1 MNLHD
6 WQKVSRQH
14 KGIKKG
20 EVVFT
25 VLKSRGAGKSMFV
38 QNMIRFSSGWTDW
51 KPEWT
56 WSFKKSSRSGKII
69 WGRIM
74 TRTSKYVISS
84 GKLLEQRASPK
95 EALTQQRE
103 AFKRAL
109 S

>member
-1 MNLHD
+1 MIND
-6 WQKVSRQH
+6 WQKIDFKKGIEKGHTFIVMKSRQ
-14 KGIKKG
+14 
-20 EVVFT
+20 
-25 VLKSRGAGKSMFV
+25 SGKSMFA
-38 QNMIRFSSGWTDW
+38 QHMLTFASSWTEW

-56 WSFKKSSRSGKII
+56 WTPKKSSRSGKMI

-74 TRTSKYVISS
+74 TRSSKYVIS
-84 GKLLEQRASPK
+84 GNKLLEQRATPK